1 MVDLNKQTVIC
12 PDCKGNGFI
21 RVPYEAAKEEVHAQ
35 CKTCSSQGELDPD
48 ELIRVIEEQ
57 RGKIKFLQNACRK
70 AGAEIK
76 ELNKVIN
83 AVQRGVDYERR
94 AKDFSE
100 Q

>member
-12 PDCKGNGFI
+12 PDCKGDGFV

-35 CKTCSSQGELDPD
+35 CKTCNSQGELDPS
-48 ELIRVIEEQ
+48 ELTKLIDEQ
-57 RGKIKFLQNACRK
+57 RGKIKFLQDACRR

-83 AVQRGVDYERR
+83 AIQKGADYEQR
-94 AKDFSE
+94 ANDFSE

>member
-1 MVDLNKQTVIC
+1 MVDLNKLTVIC

-57 RGKIKFLQNACRK
+57 RGKIKFLKNASRN
-70 AGAEIK
+70 AG
-76 ELNKVIN
+76 
-83 AVQRGVDYERR
+83 D
-94 AKDFSE
+94 
-100 Q
+100 